1 MCCIFGSASK
11 HWVEGL
17 LNLICLFDELHR
29 EKVRESFRT
38 NGLVRAG
45 VKGRGRRLRQICNE
59 VVPASA

>member
-1 MCCIFGSASK
+1 MVNYGA
-11 HWVEGL
+11 
-17 LNLICLFDELHR
+17 NLFDELHR

>member
-1 MCCIFGSASK
+1 MLHFWECK
-11 HWVEGL
+11 QTWVEGL
-17 LNLICLFDELHR
+17 LNLICLLDELHR